1 MPAVAQPIVL
11 AEYSSIM
18 ENTTQFSLDALKAPF
33 FLRCAALFVD
43 YIVVLLVPVLWLLM
57 STFFGDGPGHV
68 TISNTVWALCV
79 IVWLIDFIGL
89 PLFRGQTL
97 GKMIVGISIVKR
109 DGRPARL
116 GSIVLRN
123 LVGYL
128 LTVITLGIGFFIAA
142 VNGTGRALHDYIAGT
157 IVVRARKQLS

>member
-1 MPAVAQPIVL
+1 
-11 AEYSSIM
+11 M
-18 ENTTQFSLDALKAPF
+18 ENTTEFSLDALKAPF
-33 FLRCAALFVD
+33 FLRCAALFID
-43 YIVVLLVPVLWLLM
+43 YIVVLLVPVLWLLI

-68 TISNTVWALCV
+68 LISSTVWMLCI

-97 GKMIVGISIVKR
+97 GKMVVGISIIMR

-116 GSIVLRN
+116 GSIVNRN
-123 LVGYL
+123 LLGYA
-128 LTVITLGIGFFIAA
+128 LTVITLGIGFLIAA

>member
-1 MPAVAQPIVL
+1 M
-11 AEYSSIM
+11 
-18 ENTTQFSLDALKAPF
+18 
-33 FLRCAALFVD
+33 
-43 YIVVLLVPVLWLLM
+43 
-57 STFFGDGPGHV
+57 
-68 TISNTVWALCV
+68 LCI

-97 GKMIVGISIVKR
+97 GKMVVGISIIMR

-116 GSIVLRN
+116 GSIVNRN
-123 LVGYL
+123 LLGYA
-128 LTVITLGIGFFIAA
+128 LTVITLGIGFLIAA

>member
-11 AEYSSIM
+11 VEYSSIM
-18 ENTTQFSLDALKAPF
+18 ENTTEFSLEALKAPF

-57 STFFGDGPGHV
+57 STFFLDGPGNV
-68 TISNTVWALCV
+68 TISSTVWMLSI

-97 GKMIVGISIVKR
+97 GKMVVGISIVKR
-109 DGRPARL
+109 DGTPARL
-116 GSIVLRN
+116 GAIVLRN
-123 LVGYL
+123 VVGYL
-128 LTVITLGIGFFIAA
+128 LTIITVGIGFLIAA
-142 VNGTGRALHDYIAGT
+142 VNGTGRALHDYIGGT